1 MSAQYQYGIATP
13 AQIAGLSGREI
24 LQAIVDGRLPQ
35 APISQTMT
43 FWIVEVGDGFAA
55 FEGEPGAHLL
65 NPMGGVHGG
74 WALTILD
81 SVTGSAGFSTLPAGF
96 GYTTVETKGNLTR
109 DELTKRTAPFA
120 SGGGGKRYLVAIA
133 ASERGGAYGFHHW
146 GGFWTTAALDDAV
159 ITRPD
164 PPLLLVL
171 NHPHDRESKDQNA
184 TEEIVRWRDDGSFV
198 ATGARY
204 SKWDLGQ
211 STDDFAKTAA
221 RLLVGTKR

>member
-1 MSAQYQYGIATP
+1 MRLAVLVVLVAVGCHRRSEP
-13 AQIAGLSGREI
+13 
-24 LQAIVDGRLPQ
+24 IVDA
-35 APISQTMT
+35 APVPDTSPATVASASATTSAADAAVTLEAAVDATATLEASAPAVSATAPTPVVMT
-43 FWIVEVGDGFAA
+43 
-55 FEGEPGAHLL
+55 
-65 NPMGGVHGG
+65 
-74 WALTILD
+74 
-81 SVTGSAGFSTLPAGF
+81 
-96 GYTTVETKGNLTR
+96 LTR